1 MAALL
6 VTWMTVQQQAAR
18 SEVSRAGACFAG
30 ACLAGQQQTERVVPS
45 SVQRY
50 HDAVAIYGTRTSA
63 SRIRTTR
70 RTCDDYTRLAGG
82 EQGAV
87 VVVRSG
93 MALVIRTFAR
103 RDEDAVVALWRAA
116 GLTRPWNDPH
126 ADIARKLAVQPEL
139 FLVGELGGEIV
150 ASAMAGY
157 DGHRGSLYYL
167 AVSPGHQRR
176 GHAGALMA
184 EVERRLEAIG
194 CPKLNLMVRRDNTEV
209 LGFYHQ
215 LGYDEQS
222 VVVLGKRLI
231 ADEPQP

>member
-1 MAALL
+1 
-6 VTWMTVQQQAAR
+6 
-18 SEVSRAGACFAG
+18 
-30 ACLAGQQQTERVVPS
+30 
-45 SVQRY
+45 
-50 HDAVAIYGTRTSA
+50 
-63 SRIRTTR
+63 
-70 RTCDDYTRLAGG
+70 
-82 EQGAV
+82 
-87 VVVRSG
+87 

-139 FLVGELGGEIV
+139 FLVGELDGAIV

-167 AVSPGHQRR
+167 AVSPDHQRR
-176 GHAGALMA
+176 GHARAVMA

-194 CPKLNLMVRRDNTEV
+194 CPKLNLMVRRDNTGV
-209 LGFYHQ
+209 IGFYHR

-231 ADEPQP
+231 EDEPPP